1 MINFRNTINKGSEIL
16 KKNFIETANID
27 AELLLSFSIKQS
39 REKILLNLEKK
50 LDYYDVR
57 KYFELIE
64 RRKKKEPISQIIGKK
79 TFWKYDFYVNKDV
92 LTPRKETEFL
102 IEEILKLYKNYN
114 KIRVLDIG
122 TGSGCIIISLMKE
135 KIRWSG
141 IAVDISELA
150 IKVAKYNAKIQQV
163 ENRIK
168 FIKSDIDKFSSN
180 KYDLIVSNPPYINKI
195 RYNNLDLSVKDY
207 EPKKAL
213 YGGVDGLRVIEK
225 VVKKSSILLK
235 NNGFL
240 IMEIGLMQYNKTF
253 KILKENGFYVKKIVK
268 DYQRINRCVLSQKI
282 K

>member
-50 LDYYDVR
+50 LDYHDVR

-64 RRKKKEPISQIIGKK
+64 RRKKKEPISLIIGKK

-195 RYNNLDLSVKDY
+195 RYNNLDLGVKDY

-213 YGGVDGLRVIEK
+213 YGGIDGLRVIEK
-225 VVKKSSILLK
+225 VINKSSSLLK

-253 KILKENGFYVKKIVK
+253 KILKEKGFYVKKIVK
-268 DYQRINRCVLSQKI
+268 DYQRINRCVVSQKI

>member
-50 LDYYDVR
+50 LDYHDVR

-64 RRKKKEPISQIIGKK
+64 RRKKKEPISLIIGKK

-180 KYDLIVSNPPYINKI
+180 KYDLVVSNPPYINKI
-195 RYNNLDLSVKDY
+195 RYNNLDLGVKDY

-225 VVKKSSILLK
+225 VVNKSSVLLK

-253 KILKENGFYVKKIVK
+253 EILKENGFYVKKIVK
-268 DYQRINRCVLSQKI
+268 DYQRINRCVVSQKI

>member
-1 MINFRNTINKGSEIL
+1 MISFRNTINKGSEIL

-50 LDYYDVR
+50 LDYHDVR

-64 RRKKKEPISQIIGKK
+64 RRKKKEPISLIIGKK

-195 RYNNLDLSVKDY
+195 RYNNLDLGVKDY

-268 DYQRINRCVLSQKI
+268 DYQRINRCVVSQKI

>member
-50 LDYYDVR
+50 LAYHDVR

-64 RRKKKEPISQIIGKK
+64 RRKKKEPISLIIGKK

-168 FIKSDIDKFSSN
+168 FIKSDIDKFLSN

-195 RYNNLDLSVKDY
+195 RYNNLDLGVKDY

-268 DYQRINRCVLSQKI
+268 DYQRINRCVVAQKI

>member
-50 LDYYDVR
+50 LDYHDVK

-79 TFWKYDFYVNKDV
+79 TFWKYDFYVNKNV

-195 RYNNLDLSVKDY
+195 RYNNLDLGVKDY

-225 VVKKSSILLK
+225 VVNKSSILLK

-253 KILKENGFYVKKIVK
+253 EILKENGFYVKKIVK
-268 DYQRINRCVLSQKI
+268 DYQRINRCVVSQKI

>member
-50 LDYYDVR
+50 LDYHDVR

-64 RRKKKEPISQIIGKK
+64 RRKKKEPISLIIGKK
-79 TFWKYDFYVNKDV
+79 AFWKYDFYVNKDV

-141 IAVDISELA
+141 IALDISELA

-225 VVKKSSILLK
+225 VINKSSSLLK

-253 KILKENGFYVKKIVK
+253 KILKENGFYIKKIVK
-268 DYQRINRCVLSQKI
+268 DYQRINRCVVSQKI

>member
-50 LDYYDVR
+50 LDCHDVR

-64 RRKKKEPISQIIGKK
+64 RRKKKEPISLIIGKK

-150 IKVAKYNAKIQQV
+150 LKVAKYNAKIQQV

-195 RYNNLDLSVKDY
+195 GYNNLDVGVKDY

-213 YGGVDGLRVIEK
+213 YGGIDGLRAIEK
-225 VVKKSSILLK
+225 VVNKSSVLLK

-253 KILKENGFYVKKIVK
+253 KILKEKGFYVKKIVK
-268 DYQRINRCVLSQKI
+268 DYQRINRCVVSQKI

>member
-50 LDYYDVR
+50 LDYHDVR

-64 RRKKKEPISQIIGKK
+64 RRKKKEPISLIIGKK

-195 RYNNLDLSVKDY
+195 GYNNLDVGVKDY

-225 VVKKSSILLK
+225 VVNKSSILLK

-253 KILKENGFYVKKIVK
+253 EILKENGFYVKKIVK
-268 DYQRINRCVLSQKI
+268 DYQRINRCVVSQKI

>member
-50 LDYYDVR
+50 LDYHDVR

-64 RRKKKEPISQIIGKK
+64 RRKKKEPISLIIGKK

-180 KYDLIVSNPPYINKI
+180 KYDLVVSNPPYINKI
-195 RYNNLDLSVKDY
+195 RYNNLDLGVKDY

-225 VVKKSSILLK
+225 VVNKSSILLK

-253 KILKENGFYVKKIVK
+253 EILKENGFYVKKIVK
-268 DYQRINRCVLSQKI
+268 DYQRINRCIVSQKI

>member
-50 LDYYDVR
+50 LAYHDVR

-64 RRKKKEPISQIIGKK
+64 RRKKKEPISLIIGKK

-195 RYNNLDLSVKDY
+195 RYNNLDLGVKDY

-268 DYQRINRCVLSQKI
+268 DYQRINRCVVSQKI

>member
-50 LDYYDVR
+50 LDYHDVK

-195 RYNNLDLSVKDY
+195 RYNNLDLGVKDY

>member
-50 LDYYDVR
+50 LDYHDVR

-64 RRKKKEPISQIIGKK
+64 RRKKKEPISLIIGKK

-195 RYNNLDLSVKDY
+195 RYNNLDLGVKDY

-225 VVKKSSILLK
+225 VVNKSSILLK

-253 KILKENGFYVKKIVK
+253 EILKENGFYVKKIVK
-268 DYQRINRCVLSQKI
+268 DYQRINRCVVSQKI

>member
-50 LDYYDVR
+50 LDYHDVR

-64 RRKKKEPISQIIGKK
+64 RRKKKEPISLIIGKK

-180 KYDLIVSNPPYINKI
+180 KYDLLVSNPPYINKI
-195 RYNNLDLSVKDY
+195 RYNNLDLGVKDY

-225 VVKKSSILLK
+225 VVNKSSILLK

-253 KILKENGFYVKKIVK
+253 EILKENGFYVKKIVK
-268 DYQRINRCVLSQKI
+268 DYQRINRCVVSQKI

>member
-50 LDYYDVR
+50 LDYHDVR

-64 RRKKKEPISQIIGKK
+64 RRKKKEPISLIIGKK

-168 FIKSDIDKFSSN
+168 FINSDIDKFSSN

-195 RYNNLDLSVKDY
+195 RYNNLDLGVKDY

-225 VVKKSSILLK
+225 VVNKSSVLLK

-253 KILKENGFYVKKIVK
+253 EILKENGFYVKKIVK
-268 DYQRINRCVLSQKI
+268 DYQRINRCVVSQKI

>member
-50 LDYYDVR
+50 LDYHDVR

-64 RRKKKEPISQIIGKK
+64 RRKKKEPISLIIGKK

-195 RYNNLDLSVKDY
+195 RYNNLDLGVKDY

-225 VVKKSSILLK
+225 VVNKSSVLLK

-253 KILKENGFYVKKIVK
+253 EILKENGFYVKKIVK
-268 DYQRINRCVLSQKI
+268 DYQRINRCVVSQKI

>member
-1 MINFRNTINKGSEIL
+1 MINFRNTIIKGSEIL

-50 LDYYDVR
+50 LDCHDVR

-64 RRKKKEPISQIIGKK
+64 RRKKKEPISLIIGKK

-150 IKVAKYNAKIQQV
+150 LKVAKYNAKIQQV

-195 RYNNLDLSVKDY
+195 RYNNLDLGVKDY

-253 KILKENGFYVKKIVK
+253 KILKEKGFYVKKIVK
-268 DYQRINRCVLSQKI
+268 DYQRINRCVVSQKI

>member
-50 LDYYDVR
+50 LDYHDVR

-64 RRKKKEPISQIIGKK
+64 RRKKKEPISLIIGKK
-79 TFWKYDFYVNKDV
+79 AFWKYDFYVNKDV

-195 RYNNLDLSVKDY
+195 RYNNLDLGVKDY

>member
-1 MINFRNTINKGSEIL
+1 MINFRNTIIKGSEIL

-50 LDYYDVR
+50 LDCHDVR

-64 RRKKKEPISQIIGKK
+64 RRKKKEPISLIIGKK

-150 IKVAKYNAKIQQV
+150 LKVAKYNAKIQQV

-195 RYNNLDLSVKDY
+195 GYNNLDVGVKD
-207 EPKKAL
+207 
-213 YGGVDGLRVIEK
+213 
-225 VVKKSSILLK
+225 
-235 NNGFL
+235 
-240 IMEIGLMQYNKTF
+240 
-253 KILKENGFYVKKIVK
+253 
-268 DYQRINRCVLSQKI
+268 
-282 K
+282 

>member
-50 LDYYDVR
+50 LAYHDVR

-64 RRKKKEPISQIIGKK
+64 RRKKKEPISLIIGKK

-195 RYNNLDLSVKDY
+195 RYNNLDLGVKDY

-268 DYQRINRCVLSQKI
+268 DYQRINRCVVAQKI

>member
-50 LDYYDVR
+50 LDYHDVR

-64 RRKKKEPISQIIGKK
+64 RRKKKEPISLIIGKK

-180 KYDLIVSNPPYINKI
+180 KYDLVVSNPPYINKI
-195 RYNNLDLSVKDY
+195 RYNNLDLGVKDY

-225 VVKKSSILLK
+225 VVNKSSILLK

-253 KILKENGFYVKKIVK
+253 EILKENGFYVKKIVK
-268 DYQRINRCVLSQKI
+268 DYQRINRCVVSQKI

>member
-50 LDYYDVR
+50 LDYHDVR

-64 RRKKKEPISQIIGKK
+64 RRKKKEPISLIIGKK

-195 RYNNLDLSVKDY
+195 GYNNLDVGVKDY

-213 YGGVDGLRVIEK
+213 YGGIDGLRAIEK
-225 VVKKSSILLK
+225 VVNKSSVLLK

-253 KILKENGFYVKKIVK
+253 KILKEKGFYVKKIVK
-268 DYQRINRCVLSQKI
+268 DYQRINRCVVSQKI

>member
-50 LDYYDVR
+50 LDYHDVR

-64 RRKKKEPISQIIGKK
+64 RRKKKEPISLIIGKK

-180 KYDLIVSNPPYINKI
+180 KYDLVVSNPPYINKI
-195 RYNNLDLSVKDY
+195 RYNNLDLGVKDY

-225 VVKKSSILLK
+225 VVNKSSILLK

-253 KILKENGFYVKKIVK
+253 KILKEKGFYVKKIVK
-268 DYQRINRCVLSQKI
+268 DYQRINRCVVSQKI

>member
-195 RYNNLDLSVKDY
+195 RYNNLDLGVKDY

>member
-79 TFWKYDFYVNKDV
+79 TFWKYDFYVNKNV

-195 RYNNLDLSVKDY
+195 RYNNLDLGVKDY

>member
-50 LDYYDVR
+50 LDYHDVR

-64 RRKKKEPISQIIGKK
+64 RRKKKEPISLIIGKK

-195 RYNNLDLSVKDY
+195 RYNNLDLGVKDY

-268 DYQRINRCVLSQKI
+268 DYQRINRCVVSQKI

>member
-1 MINFRNTINKGSEIL
+1 MINFRNTIIKGSEIL

-50 LDYYDVR
+50 LDYHDVR

-64 RRKKKEPISQIIGKK
+64 RRKKKEPISLIIGKK

-195 RYNNLDLSVKDY
+195 RYNNLDLGVKDY

-268 DYQRINRCVLSQKI
+268 DYQRINRCVVSQKI

>member
-1 MINFRNTINKGSEIL
+1 MISFRNTINKGSEIL

-50 LDYYDVR
+50 LDYHDVR

-64 RRKKKEPISQIIGKK
+64 RRKKKEPISLIIGKK

-168 FIKSDIDKFSSN
+168 FIKSDIDKFFSN
-180 KYDLIVSNPPYINKI
+180 KYDLIVSNPPYINHI
-195 RYNNLDLSVKDY
+195 GYNNLDLGVKDY

-213 YGGVDGLRVIEK
+213 YGGIDGLRVIEK
-225 VVKKSSILLK
+225 VIEKSSILLK

-253 KILKENGFYVKKIVK
+253 KILRENGFYVKKVIK
-268 DYQRINRCVLSQKI
+268 DYQRINRCIVSQKV